1 LLWITRAGKNKE
13 MGSGMEIAYKALTGT
28 CTLLLDANGI
38 CRSVLAATSSQRG
51 GPARIPA
58 SAERCIGAQFVATLD
73 LRDPTGLT
81 HMPEVGAPMLF
92 ARIEIDGRI
101 TLVRSAPLISFE
113 TVTQVD
119 SGVRERPELNLG
131 LDDEEKT
138 TPIEIDELTIP
149 RRQSY
154 GPHAQTAP
162 YAWTPERTSYPPRD
176 AYAPSDPR
184 QASYPPPRTS
194 MKVPI
199 TRGFELPRVT
209 IPPPPRAHTPQS
221 GVRSGFPAAPPISP
235 VRRPGVAGVP
245 APFYEGVP
253 TLPFRRAAR

>member
-1 LLWITRAGKNKE
+1 MWEAATE
-13 MGSGMEIAYKALTGT
+13 MGTGMEIAYKALTET

-38 CRSVLAATSSQRG
+38 CRSVLAATSSQHDR
-51 GPARIPA
+51 PARIPV

-73 LRDPTGLT
+73 LRDPRGLT

-119 SGVRERPELNLG
+119 SGVRERPEHNVPAYG
-131 LDDEEKT
+131 DDDEKT
-138 TPIEIDELTIP
+138 TPFELDEVTIP

-154 GPHAQTAP
+154 GPHAYTAP
-162 YAWTPERTSYPPRD
+162 QRSYPPPE
-176 AYAPSDPR
+176 AYPPR
-184 QASYPPPRTS
+184 ASYPPQASYPPPRTS

-199 TRGFELPRVT
+199 TRSFELPRVT
-209 IPPPPRAHTPQS
+209 IPPPPPTMRTPHP
-221 GVRSGFPAAPPISP
+221 VYPEAPPMSP
-235 VRRPGVAGVP
+235 PRRPSVARVGTP
-245 APFYEGVP
+245 LYEGVP
-253 TLPFRRAAR
+253 TLPFRRVAR